1 MERASEQFVT
11 PTLFEMTCVQC
22 QTAYLALVH
31 EGPDGWEVA
40 FFSKERG
47 GLSTPNTPSAVSFYL
62 DQAHRSESVGALS
75 AAAAM
80 YRSALEM
87 LLHQEGFTTG
97 MLQKKIADLLAS
109 TSPPGWRDQ
118 IDSDYLDALKQIGN
132 AAIHPNDGD
141 ITRQAALDHDLFIA
155 LRAVFTELLDT
166 IYERPAIEAA
176 RKAQLSRAI
185 QSFKS
190 LRLLLRPLK
199 RRLTRRRRHRPSR
212 RQSRRLPER
221 GSPRATQDHCN

>member
-1 MERASEQFVT
+1 MATDAFEYDLAVFEDFAKAVNPQLPANHPGSSGPWLSANGYYCVACAGKRRVAIRPLHWPAGLVSDPVPVERASEQFVT

-97 MLQKKIADLLAS
+97 MLQKKNRGPPRVDLAS
-109 TSPPGWRDQ
+109 RV
-118 IDSDYLDALKQIGN
+118 A
-132 AAIHPNDGD
+132 
-141 ITRQAALDHDLFIA
+141 
-155 LRAVFTELLDT
+155 
-166 IYERPAIEAA
+166 
-176 RKAQLSRAI
+176 
-185 QSFKS
+185 
-190 LRLLLRPLK
+190 
-199 RRLTRRRRHRPSR
+199 
-212 RQSRRLPER
+212 
-221 GSPRATQDHCN
+221 